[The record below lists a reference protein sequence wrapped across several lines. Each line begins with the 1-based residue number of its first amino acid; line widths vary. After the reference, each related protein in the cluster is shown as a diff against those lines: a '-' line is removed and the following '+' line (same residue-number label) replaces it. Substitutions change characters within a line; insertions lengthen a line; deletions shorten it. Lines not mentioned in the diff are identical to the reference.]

1 MGGSGLGLEFPS
13 HLAEVSQPQAHT
25 HRPPSSAVAVVL
37 TGTSCPLAS
46 WGCQSADGERAPSP
60 VPLAAPSAPWR
71 SGGIGSGP
79 PTARFP
85 GQEPGASPQPRG
97 LPAAPHLQTP
107 VRTLPPPQFCKSDS

>member
-107 VRTLPPPQFCKSDS
+107 VRTLPPPQFRKSDS